1 MPTRDDIIIAETR
14 HWLTTA
20 VIGLNLCPFAR
31 AVHRGGRV
39 RYFVSTATST
49 SGLLA
54 DLDRELQLLVQLD
67 ENEVE
72 TTLLIHPF
80 VLDDF
85 LDFNQFLTDADR
97 QLDTLGL
104 VGLIQIASFH
114 PQYQFA
120 DLPGTDIGNYTNRS
134 PYPILH
140 LLRESSMGRATQS
153 MPDTSEIW
161 KANLRTMQALG
172 LDGWQALTRAI
183 EGSPAPEPS

>member
-114 PQYQFA
+114 PMYQFA
-120 DLPGTDIGNYTNRS
+120 DLPGNDIGNYTNRS
-134 PYPILH
+134 PYPTLH